1 MDVLADI
8 LRTLS
13 VWALPVLL
21 AVTLH
26 EAAHGY
32 VADRLG
38 DDTARR
44 LGRVTLN
51 PLAHVDFVGTVL
63 LPGFLLLVG
72 APFVFGWAKP
82 VPVAFHRLRDPRR
95 DMMLV
100 ALAGPAS
107 NILQAIAAAL
117 LMHLTVHLP
126 SPWLAWTGENLANAV
141 IVNVVL
147 AVFNMLPIPPLDG
160 GRVLTGLLPRDL
172 AWRFARIERYGLLIL
187 LLLIFVVPAAARE
200 LGHPFN
206 PLASVLLPA
215 VLSVYGLIL
224 ALTGW

>member
-1 MDVLADI
+1 MELLFDI
-8 LRTLS
+8 ARTLS

-51 PLAHVDFVGTVL
+51 PLAHVDPFGTVL

-82 VPVAFHRLRDPRR
+82 VPVAFHRLRNPRR
-95 DMMLV
+95 DMVLV

-107 NILQAIAAAL
+107 NILQAVAAAL
-117 LMHLTVHLP
+117 LMHLTVRLP
-126 SPWLAWTGENLANAV
+126 SPWLEWTGENLANAV

-172 AWRFARIERYGLLIL
+172 ARRFSRIERYGLLIL
-187 LLLIFVVPAAARE
+187 LLLIFVVPVAARE
-200 LGHPFN
+200 LGYAFN
-206 PLASVLLPA
+206 PLATVLLPA
-215 VLSVYGLIL
+215 ISAVYGLIL